1 MHVEVMNTS
10 ISLHNDRFEKLLR
23 NIALIKSRGGMDVA
37 EFQKM
42 IADKVEAREMDIED
56 IMILLAWID
65 FEGEKVIISK
75 EAQRKL
81 EELVKLARKAT

>member
-1 MHVEVMNTS
+1 M
-10 ISLHNDRFEKLLR
+10 SLCEDRFERLLKILGLIRSR
-23 NIALIKSRGGMDVA
+23 NGMDIA

-65 FEGEKVIISK
+65 FERDKVVISK
-75 EAQRKL
+75 DAE
-81 EELVKLARKAT
+81 EELKKLMRLARKTA

>member
-1 MHVEVMNTS
+1 MSMSMADN
-10 ISLHNDRFEKLLR
+10 RFEKLLK
-23 NIALIKSRGGMDVA
+23 NIALIKSRNGMDIA

-65 FEGEKVIISK
+65 FEGEKVTISK
-75 EAQRKL
+75 EAERKL
-81 EELVKLARKAT
+81 EELVKLARKTT

>member
-1 MHVEVMNTS
+1 MSM
-10 ISLHNDRFEKLLR
+10 SLGNNRFEKLLK
-23 NIALIKSRGGMDVA
+23 NIALIKSRNGMDIA

-65 FEGEKVIISK
+65 FEGEKVTISK
-75 EAQRKL
+75 EAERKL
-81 EELVKLARKAT
+81 EELVKLARKTT

>member
-1 MHVEVMNTS
+1 MSM
-10 ISLHNDRFEKLLR
+10 SLDDRFERLLK
-23 NIALIKSRGGMDVA
+23 NIALIKSRNGMDIA

-65 FEGEKVIISK
+65 FEGEKVTISK
-75 EAQRKL
+75 EVERKF
-81 EELVKLARKAT
+81 EELVKLARKTT

>member
-1 MHVEVMNTS
+1 M
-10 ISLHNDRFEKLLR
+10 SLDDRFERLLK
-23 NIALIKSRGGMDVA
+23 NIALIKSRNGMDIA

-65 FEGEKVIISK
+65 FEGEKVTISK
-75 EAQRKL
+75 EVERKF
-81 EELVKLARKAT
+81 EELVKLARKTT

>member
-1 MHVEVMNTS
+1 M
-10 ISLHNDRFEKLLR
+10 SLGNNRFEKLLK
-23 NIALIKSRGGMDVA
+23 NIALIKSRNGMDIA

-65 FEGEKVIISK
+65 FKGEKVIISK
-75 EAQRKL
+75 EVERKL
-81 EELVKLARKAT
+81 EELVKLARKTT

>member
-1 MHVEVMNTS
+1 MPAKVVSMS
-10 ISLHNDRFEKLLR
+10 MSMDDRFERLLK
-23 NIALIKSRGGMDVA
+23 NIALIKSRNGMDIA

-65 FEGEKVIISK
+65 FEGEKVTISK
-75 EAQRKL
+75 EVEKKL

>member
-1 MHVEVMNTS
+1 MSM
-10 ISLHNDRFEKLLR
+10 SLGNNRFEKLLK
-23 NIALIKSRGGMDVA
+23 NIALIKSRNGMDIA

-65 FEGEKVIISK
+65 FKGEKVIISK
-75 EAQRKL
+75 EVERKL
-81 EELVKLARKAT
+81 EELVKLARKTT

>member
-1 MHVEVMNTS
+1 MSM
-10 ISLHNDRFEKLLR
+10 SLGNNRFERLLK
-23 NIALIKSRGGMDVA
+23 NIALIKSKSGMDIA

-65 FEGEKVIISK
+65 FEGEKVTISK
-75 EAQRKL
+75 EVERKL
-81 EELVKLARKAT
+81 EELVKLARKTT

>member
-1 MHVEVMNTS
+1 MSMD
-10 ISLHNDRFEKLLR
+10 DRFERLLK
-23 NIALIKSRGGMDVA
+23 NIALIKSRNGMDIA

-65 FEGEKVIISK
+65 FEGEKVTISK
-75 EAQRKL
+75 EVEKKL

>member
-1 MHVEVMNTS
+1 MLVRVVSMS
-10 ISLHNDRFEKLLR
+10 MSLDDRFERLLK
-23 NIALIKSRGGMDVA
+23 NIALIKSRNGMDIA

-65 FEGEKVIISK
+65 FEGEKVTISK
-75 EAQRKL
+75 EVERKF
-81 EELVKLARKAT
+81 EELVKLARKTT

>member
-1 MHVEVMNTS
+1 MSM
-10 ISLHNDRFEKLLR
+10 SLGNNRFEKLLK
-23 NIALIKSRGGMDVA
+23 NIALIKSRNGMDIA

-75 EAQRKL
+75 EVERKL
-81 EELVKLARKAT
+81 EELVKLARKTT